1 MELYYNMFSMD
12 YNFIKDIFKS
22 VVEGL
27 KTDNSTLESFV
38 AERENSF
45 ILKHNIDALSQILK
59 FLNSSDNIFILNG
72 FMGSGKTYVADCLL
86 DFISE
91 DVLVFR
97 NSYQEAINLDDVLL
111 SMFKDFSIYHNEKK
125 IVLPKVESNIFS
137 EKINAYVKYCNSP
150 MLFIFDS
157 FEINMRSMDTQKDI
171 LDFINYLS
179 HFAKVKVIICSRTF
193 KQTDL
198 ISQDSTVSFSLT
210 SISNDEMYQYLLE
223 NNIKGNKY
231 ECEELYKVTRGH
243 YLLLE
248 LSVLIMQILDIS
260 LTIFSSEYKKSARNF
275 LEFLVSK
282 ILHISSDK
290 FVKLLLLLTIIRH
303 GVDIDFLVS
312 QKFATVDDI
321 EFLLKKHV
329 ISEKFGKYYLKD
341 YIKSEFIKSI
351 NTETKIKV
359 HKYLIDVYEAEL
371 PLKPFDR
378 ELFLSRL
385 TMRQEIAFHTKR
397 IETLEDELEKNG
409 KPRLTETQG
418 FTYLSYVKT
427 SGYES
432 RMEKKPSS
440 AKRYIKNIKPRTDKN
455 RRFELS
461 NEDSLLLNATKTENM
476 IEKQLETI
484 SNIELQNDNKIQ
496 EDKNT
501 NKVPDS
507 LDDYIEIAQTYE
519 EAFNFSSAIM
529 YYKKALTYTNDE
541 MFNIKEPIIYTKLA
555 ICYKKIQD
563 SDEAVRLYEKVYQL
577 YMKNSPD
584 KANEIL
590 LSIAQIYSE
599 VYKFDKAKEVYK
611 RILYSP
617 LGVSSEMVVRVYLNL
632 SELEDNNI
640 DIEAAVKYA
649 QKALSTAE
657 KMNDVSLLCECYF
670 KYALLLDDTDNTD
683 LALKYYLRCVQTSG
697 DVNTNLY
704 LASAYSNL
712 AEISYDSNNL
722 SSAKMYYELSVE
734 ADKKQNNYEGLYYS
748 YSKLAELYK
757 NENSEKT
764 YELLHSALSAARKL
778 DDISFSVSVYIEIG
792 DYYFDLEDYKQA
804 LKSYVFA
811 KTLVPAHS
819 SDDIYSKIDNKMN
832 KIRLLI
838 SDVEFLRLM
847 NEIKKKK

>member
-1 MELYYNMFSMD
+1 MFSMD

-38 AERENSF
+38 SDRENSF

-72 FMGSGKTYVADCLL
+72 FMGSGKTYVADCFL

-157 FEINMRSMDTQKDI
+157 FEINMRSKDTQKDI

-179 HFAKVKVIICSRTF
+179 HFAKVKVIICSRSF

-198 ISQDSTVSFSLT
+198 ISADSTVSCSLK
-210 SISNDEMYQYLLE
+210 SLSNDEMYQYLQE

-231 ECEELYKVTRGH
+231 ESEELYKVTRGH

-248 LSVLIMQILDIS
+248 LSVLIMQIMDIS
-260 LTIFSSEYKKSARNF
+260 LTIFSSEYKKSAKNF

-290 FVKLLLLLTIIRH
+290 FIKLLLLLTIIRH
-303 GVDIDFLVS
+303 GVDEDFLVS
-312 QKFATVDDI
+312 QRFATVDDI

-341 YIKSEFIKSI
+341 YIKSEFVKSI

-359 HKYLIDVYEAEL
+359 HRYLIDVYEAEL

-397 IETLEDELEKNG
+397 IETLEEELEKNG

-418 FTYLSYVKT
+418 LTYLSYARS

-432 RMEKKPSS
+432 GMEKKQASS
-440 AKRYIKNIKPRTDKN
+440 KRYIKNIKPRTDKN

-461 NEDSLLLNATKTENM
+461 NEDSLLLNATKTEDNVT
-476 IEKQLETI
+476 KQLENI
-484 SNIELQNDNKIQ
+484 SNIELQKADNVPEI
-496 EDKNT
+496 KNV
-501 NKVPDS
+501 NEVPDS

-529 YYKKALTYTNDE
+529 YYKKALTYTSDE
-541 MFNIKEPIIYTKLA
+541 MFSVKEPIIYTKLA

-563 SDEAVRLYEKVYQL
+563 SDEAVRLYERVYQL
-577 YMKNSPD
+577 YMKDSPD

-617 LGVSSEMVVRVYLNL
+617 LGVSSAMVVRVYLDL
-632 SELEDNNI
+632 SELEDNNLDVESAI
-640 DIEAAVKYA
+640 KYA

-657 KMNDVSLLCECYF
+657 KMTDVSLLCECYF
-670 KYALLLDDTDNTD
+670 KYALLLDDTENTD

-697 DVNTNLY
+697 DVNVNLY

-712 AEISYDSNNL
+712 AEISYDSRNM
-722 SSAKMYYELSVE
+722 SASKMYYELSIE

-748 YSKLAELYK
+748 YSKLAEIFK
-757 NENSEKT
+757 SENSEKA

-778 DDISFSVSVYIEIG
+778 DDITYAVSVYIEIG
-792 DYYFDLEDYKQA
+792 DYYFDIDDYKQA
-804 LKSYVFA
+804 LKSYVLA
-811 KTLVPAHS
+811 KTLAPTHS
-819 SDDIYSKIDNKMN
+819 AEDIHSKINSKMN
-832 KIRLLI
+832 KIKLRLG
-838 SDVEFLRLM
+838 DAEFLRLT